1 MINEDLTKKDISK
14 IKKMIKKEIDNFKKK
29 ELEKKVKSIVKKE
42 FKDIKDLDKDYEKK
56 IEEIS
61 KEVLQAFFDLMYKE
75 RKIWKSKTKL

>member
-1 MINEDLTKKDISK
+1 MINEDLTKKDMSK
-14 IKKMIKKEIDNFKKK
+14 IKKMIKKEIENFKKK

-42 FKDIKDLDKDYEKK
+42 FKDIKDIDKDYEKK
-56 IEEIS
+56 IEEVS

>member
-1 MINEDLTKKDISK
+1 MINEDLTKKDMSK

-29 ELEKKVKSIVKKE
+29 ELEKKIKSIVKKE
-42 FKDIKDLDKDYEKK
+42 FKDIKDIDKDYEKK
-56 IEEIS
+56 IEEVS

>member
-14 IKKMIKKEIDNFKKK
+14 IKKMIKKEINNFKKK